1 MAPRCIPSTPA
12 MSHPHGRSN
21 NFNALRFLF
30 ASLVILSHA
39 PELQDGDRSREVLT
53 QIFGTI
59 SFGEMAVQCFLLIS
73 GYLIVK
79 SWQERPQ
86 VAVFLTHRI
95 LRIYPGFVAASLVCA
110 LLIAPVFGA
119 SDYWVQFK
127 MGDYLKSLLF
137 LKQPAIPEVF
147 AGSHYAAVNGS
158 MWSISYE
165 FKCYFIALVFGLLG
179 GLKKRNVWLALA
191 IFCTVFHVINRSGW
205 ANLPSDLTIRLLM
218 AFAYGGCFYLYENA
232 LPWRSSLAGWGLLLM
247 AVLLFFPMT
256 AQPALC
262 LLGGYAILYFAKS
275 GPLVLGFHRWP
286 DISYGVYLYA
296 WPLNKIW
303 LWYFPEMNLAA
314 LVLLVFCS
322 SVLAGLLSWYAVE
335 KTCLK
340 LKALLPRSPA

>member
-1 MAPRCIPSTPA
+1 
-12 MSHPHGRSN
+12 MSQLRDKNN

-39 PELQDGDRSREVLT
+39 PELQDGDRRHELLT

-59 SFGEMAVQCFLLIS
+59 SFGEMAVQSFLLIS

-95 LRIYPGFVAASLVCA
+95 LRIYPGFVVASLVCA
-110 LLIAPVFGA
+110 LLIAPAFGA
-119 SDYWVQFK
+119 SDYWAQFRI
-127 MGDYLKSLLF
+127 GEYLKSLLF
-137 LKQPAIPEVF
+137 LKQPAIPGVF
-147 AGSHYAAVNGS
+147 EGSHYAAVNGS

-165 FKCYFIALVFGLLG
+165 FKCYVIALIFGLLG
-179 GLKKRNVWLALA
+179 FLKKRNVWLALA
-191 IFCTVFHVINRSGW
+191 IFCTVVHVINRSGW
-205 ANLPSDLTIRLLM
+205 ASLPSDLTIRLFM

-232 LPWRSSLAGWGLLLM
+232 LPWRSSMAWAGLLLLG
-247 AVLLFFPMT
+247 VLLFIPMT

-262 LLGGYAILYFAKS
+262 LLGGYAILHFAKS
-275 GPLVLGFHRWP
+275 GPTVLGFHRWP

-303 LWYFPEMNLAA
+303 LWYFPQMNLAA
-314 LVLLVFCS
+314 LVLLVFFS
-322 SVLAGLLSWYAVE
+322 SVLVGLVSWYAVE
-335 KTCLK
+335 KPCLK